1 MGATD
6 IRLELSFR
14 SHPKTKK
21 LVRRLGSDGALSLVW
36 LWMFAAESRP
46 DGDLAGMDA
55 EEISLAACWDGEPRQ
70 FVSALVECRFLEGQD
85 GDYSIHDWQEH
96 QPWAAHAGERSER
109 ARKAAQARWGSKGS
123 LPEACGEHA
132 SRMRDASFSNAPSP
146 SPTPTPEDLG
156 EASPPPVGQL
166 ADGGGQDAL
175 FSDVP
180 AGSEKTQAVPH
191 QAIID
196 LYHEILPELPPV
208 KVWNNER
215 QGFLRGRWRE
225 DRQRQDL
232 AWWRAFFQSV
242 RECPHLMGRNDR
254 NWTPTLEWLVRP
266 TNMPKVLEGYYRRRA
281 GPTAMLSRAGQESAM
296 NMAQVLQQR
305 AAKRER
311 DGRTGTG

>member
-46 DGDLAGMDA
+46 DGDLSGMDA

-70 FVSALVECRFLEGQD
+70 FVSTLVECRFLEGQD
-85 GDYSIHDWQEH
+85 GAYSIHDWQEH

-109 ARKAAQARWGSKGS
+109 ARKAAQARWGSKEN

-146 SPTPTPEDLG
+146 SPTPIPEEQG
-156 EASPPPVGQL
+156 KASPSPVGQP
-166 ADGGGQDAL
+166 ADGGQDAL

-180 AGSEKTQAVPH
+180 AGPEKNHQVVPH

-196 LYHEILPELPPV
+196 LYHEILPELPAV
-208 KVWNNER
+208 KVWGEDR
-215 QGFLRGRWRE
+215 QAFLRARWRE
-225 DRQRQDL
+225 DAQRQSP
-232 AWWRAFFQSV
+232 AWWRSYFQSI
-242 RECPHLMGRNDR
+242 RECPHLMGQN
-254 NWTPTLEWLVRP
+254 NSGWMPNLEWLVRP
-266 TNMPKVLEGYYRRRA
+266 TNFNKVLEGYYRRRA